1 MGHSAFEHLSLAFR
15 PGLEAS
21 GVPKHPSEL
30 ARHSVIAYRYWPT
43 GDEWQ
48 FDGPTGRVSVR
59 TRPVVHSNNGDTCRA
74 MALEHRGVIL
84 QPTFL
89 VGRELAEGA
98 LVELM
103 PEYRSLELD
112 IYALYPTRKHV
123 SPKVRAL
130 IEFLGQRFADARW

>member
-1 MGHSAFEHLSLAFR
+1 M
-15 PGLEAS
+15 
-21 GVPKHPSEL
+21 
-30 ARHSVIAYRYWPT
+30 
-43 GDEWQ
+43 
-48 FDGPTGRVSVR
+48 
-59 TRPVVHSNNGDTCRA
+59 HSNNGDTCRA

-103 PEYRSLELD
+103 PEYRSLEFD